1 MEKNWIISYEN
12 LGDDMVKIDA
22 TVKKETKYIAG
33 FVLVLSVIMQAIFL
47 IADQWNYT
55 VLLGNLISGLAG
67 IFNFF
72 LMGIT
77 VQKALQKEAKEAKA
91 AMKVSQLY
99 RTLFLAVVLILGF
112 TLPCFD
118 MWATVIPFF
127 FPRIAIAFHPLF
139 DKRK

>member
-1 MEKNWIISYEN
+1 M
-12 LGDDMVKIDA
+12 GKIDA
-22 TVKKETKYIAG
+22 TVWKETKYIAG
-33 FVLVLSVIMQAIFL
+33 FVLVLSVVMQAIFL
-47 IADQWNYT
+47 IAGQWNYT
-55 VLLGNLISGLAG
+55 VLLANLLSGFAG
-67 IFNFF
+67 VLNFF

-77 VQKALQKEAKEAKA
+77 VQKALTKDEKGAKA
-91 AMKVSQLY
+91 TMKVSQMY

-127 FPRIAIAFHPLF
+127 FPRIAIAFRSFL